1 MQEAVRNA
9 VKHSGVRAVTV
20 FLRGGGGEIQLEVA
34 DEGVGFD
41 PDVVMRK
48 HGLGLIGMMERSES
62 STVSAPSSHGRVP
75 ERTSARAS
83 RYVRPERP
91 LVPLTIKTSAGKL
104 NPWSV
109 EYSLRDSTASRCTSA
124 I

>member
-41 PDVVMRK
+41 PDVVMRN
-48 HGLGLIGMMERSES
+48 HGLGLIGMMERVRLVDGECTIES
-62 STVSAPSSHGRVP
+62 RPGAGTHIRARVP
-75 ERTSARAS
+75 
-83 RYVRPERP
+83 
-91 LVPLTIKTSAGKL
+91 
-104 NPWSV
+104 
-109 EYSLRDSTASRCTSA
+109 LRET
-124 I
+124 